1 MGFWV
6 FSKFFQMVVFFLKIP
21 NLDFAVY
28 LRPFYVPYMPHRYPA
43 AKINKMPKGSVPAL
57 QQEMLRRVSKRY
69 DVDVIVKS
77 ASNDGLTIL
86 RAVDKESAQEF
97 VQETLQEV
105 WETVDDWFIR

>member
-1 MGFWV
+1 MRV
-6 FSKFFQMVVFFLKIP
+6 EICIAKEKIS
-21 NLDFAVY
+21 
-28 LRPFYVPYMPHRYPA
+28 
-43 AKINKMPKGSVPAL
+43 KMPKGSVSAL

-105 WETVDDWFIR
+105 WETADDWFIR

>member
-1 MGFWV
+1 
-6 FSKFFQMVVFFLKIP
+6 
-21 NLDFAVY
+21 
-28 LRPFYVPYMPHRYPA
+28 
-43 AKINKMPKGSVPAL
+43 MPKGSVPAL

-105 WETVDDWFIR
+105 WETADDWFIR

>member
-1 MGFWV
+1 
-6 FSKFFQMVVFFLKIP
+6 
-21 NLDFAVY
+21 
-28 LRPFYVPYMPHRYPA
+28 MPHRYPA

-86 RAVDKESAQEF
+86 RAVDKESAHEF
-97 VQETLQEV
+97 VQETLQEA
-105 WETVDDWFIR
+105 WETAELLYPITRS